1 MRVLPVASIPT
12 LGLALP
18 PPSAH
23 LPTMP
28 ESRPT
33 HVRSG
38 VRILLFVPAGF
49 MLLFTPGILLTLSGV
64 LGLLTG
70 EGVEALSSLGM
81 GVLILYAL
89 FRLVRWAV
97 RPIPVNP
104 DGTIGRY
111 VRVQLP
117 ELIRQEAVTPEDLE
131 PAVPAA
137 GRPGPSLVLT
147 PDPGDMPP
155 HVLLKIGTAWIL
167 GAGAMVGLA
176 LVLAL
181 SSGLLTPGFVAAA
194 LGMVLVPGVGAL
206 LAFGVRTRRSRTW
219 GACRVELPDGPG
231 FPGLPLRM
239 RMVLPH
245 PPRSIREVRVT
256 LMHLTQLPRRGRQ
269 GTFSLARG
277 WWETQGE
284 EARRHEA
291 GSAVDLTFHLP
302 PDARPSSR
310 TRGSGA
316 SLWQFE
322 VSTHEPPTRK
332 RTLPGQ
338 LRFTVP
344 VVAGTPDRATDRTS
358 HSLLPF
364 LFVLGAAL
372 VPLASPSPAAAQE
385 ASSWKSLEWV
395 VTCHSS
401 VISLLP
407 YENCFHTRNPPFPP
421 LPGRVRWAL
430 ENASTWLEGLGYRGP
445 NLTEEV
451 GFYLDHTPVDSILPA
466 DPRCIPYYCLIMAWI
481 PDFPAEGWYDIGG
494 HVFLTVPLD
503 INRGRT
509 EVHELFHAVQYAYD
523 IKFFD
528 DAFPERYDWGWIM
541 EGSAEYAKLNWER
554 QAAGIDFTPPATS
567 RHLSVRF
574 HDIALHLPPIEWGDP
589 RWNDWAYGS
598 WEFFDFLG
606 QVFPDG
612 DGMGYL
618 RRYLEHHSAPVPG
631 DPTGLVGLDAALR
644 SEGAPGIAYLFT
656 EFVRLRT
663 EPCHFQPFGP
673 FEGWYLPY
681 TCEPESHPDYTFTL
695 TPGDTI
701 RRQHEVEPMAA
712 NAYRLQLE
720 VPDGMIG
727 RLEVRVVEGADHP
740 DLRLV
745 VDDRRL
751 DEGPGGAPLPA
762 DQRNVFRTVLGAGS
776 DSVFVRLVRAPDD
789 PWEALT
795 DVSAPR
801 MISAEPPHVGRLQ
814 FSLVVE
820 EVAVRVA
827 GAVHERLEGGAA
839 MDYHATALDPV
850 EAARAAIPGMV
861 AAQTAHFP
869 DTDEGRAARAEIL
882 AAMEEALGTLEPR
895 GQPAGAG
902 GGVCFALLTV
912 YDDERRSLVR
922 LGWQGGASVVDG
934 TLDGVRMQYFH
945 NLSDVVYGPL
955 KDLYHAQRLAEDP
968 VARDAFLG
976 WLTGEAPRAFRAGAY
991 RAAAEN
997 QSPDESS
1004 RIRAL
1009 AQRMGGMIQGAGGLA
1024 ARATPADPEE
1034 FGRAWE
1040 GQGSLEIA
1048 DQGDHVVGH
1057 FRFEGLP
1064 TSPIDREPV
1073 SVEGGFTLPVG
1084 ALLRTLMDQGCEGSE
1099 PPPDRRAQRPS
1110 APDPESGEQGPTPPP
1125 GPPRPPATGQPT
1137 PPSPAGVPRP
1147 DRRDAPGERG
1157 APGAGR
1163 PDLGEGE
1170 AGVGVLPQR
1179 TFLVAFPP
1187 GGGAAEGT
1195 DGNAR
1200 RLFVEAA
1207 AQPLTGVQAGRRF
1220 LLDGAGY
1227 DLALDSARIPS
1238 CLLPGGDPNSTE
1250 LPRALREGGLVQG
1263 FLRLRVDDPAGR
1275 GGFEF
1280 LAEPRG
1286 AGAASPPEG
1295 GDPAWGGWVLSV
1307 GVETGGANQGRLEV
1321 SESGGS
1327 FQVLLENAYGTLHLP
1342 GVEEVPV
1349 CRAGLSFVVTVTP
1362 SQERD

>member
-1 MRVLPVASIPT
+1 MFL
-12 LGLALP
+12 
-18 PPSAH
+18 SAYV
-23 LPTMP
+23 PAPIMP
-28 ESRPT
+28 EPRPT

-38 VRILLFVPAGF
+38 VRILIFVPPGF
-49 MLLFTPGILLTLSGV
+49 MLLFMPGFVLTLSGV
-64 LGLLTG
+64 VGFLSG
-70 EGVEALSSLGM
+70 EGVQALPPLGL
-81 GVLILYAL
+81 GLLILYAL

-117 ELIRQEAVTPEDLE
+117 ELIRQEELTPEDLGVAA
-131 PAVPAA
+131 PAGGPLAPAGGPLVPA
-137 GRPGPSLVLT
+137 GGPPGPALVLA
-147 PDPGDMPP
+147 PDPGDLPP
-155 HVLLKIGTAWIL
+155 RVLLKIGVVWTL

-194 LGMVLVPGVGAL
+194 LGMVMVPGVGAL
-206 LAFGVRTRRSRTW
+206 VAFGVRTRRSRTW

-291 GSAVDLTFHLP
+291 GSAVELTFHLP

-332 RTLPGQ
+332 RTLPGH

-344 VVAGTPDRATDRTS
+344 VVAGPPTRTSDRTLPALPLFLLLLGTVLT
-358 HSLLPF
+358 SLAGPSQ
-364 LFVLGAAL
+364 AL
-372 VPLASPSPAAAQE
+372 AQE
-385 ASSWKSLEWV
+385 ANSWKSLQWV
-395 VTCHSS
+395 ITCDES
-401 VISLLP
+401 VFPNVSFEYCLDI
-407 YENCFHTRNPPFPP
+407 RNPPLPP
-421 LPGRVRWAL
+421 VPGGIRWAL
-430 ENASTWLEGLGYRGP
+430 EDASAWLHGLGFRGP
-445 NLTEEV
+445 NLGKEV
-451 GFYLDHTPVDSILPA
+451 DVPRDYTGVDSIIPA
-466 DPRCIPYYCLIMAWI
+466 DTRCMTYYCMVIWRYE
-481 PDFPAEGWYDIGG
+481 DEDIGG
-494 HVFLTVPLD
+494 AYFLD
-503 INRGRT
+503 GRISLSLNT
-509 EVHELFHAVQYAYD
+509 YIRSVAYREEIHELFHAVQNSYD
-523 IKFFD
+523 MALTHA
-528 DAFPERYDWGWIM
+528 AFPHGYERAWII
-541 EGSAEYAKLNWER
+541 EGTAEYARINHGR
-554 QAAGIDFTPPATS
+554 RSTAINFTPAGTS
-567 RHLSVRF
+567 ERVLGIRF
-574 HDIALHLPPIEWGDP
+574 YDTALHLPPVANTRDP
-589 RWNDWAYGS
+589 RWVMWAYS
-598 WEFFDFLG
+598 SSEFFDFLG

-644 SEGAPGIAYLFT
+644 SEGAPGIAHLFT
-656 EFVRLRT
+656 EFIRLWT

-673 FEGWYLPY
+673 FQGRYLPF
-681 TCEPESHPDYTFTL
+681 TCEPEGPVEYTLTL

-701 RRQHEVEPMAA
+701 RRHHEVEPMAA
-712 NAYRLQLE
+712 NAYRVQVE
-720 VPDGMIG
+720 VPEGMIG
-727 RLEVRVVEGADHP
+727 RLEVRVAEGADHP

-762 DQRNVFRTVLGAGS
+762 DQRNVFRTVVGAGS

-789 PWEALT
+789 PWEAL
-795 DVSAPR
+795 SPGQL
-801 MISAEPPHVGRLQ
+801 PHVGRLQ
-814 FSLVVE
+814 FSLVE
-820 EVAVRVA
+820 GEVAVRVT
-827 GAVHERLEGGAA
+827 GAVNDRLTGGAA
-839 MDYHATALDPV
+839 MDYHATAVDPV

-912 YDDERRSLVR
+912 FDDERRSLVR
-922 LGWQGGASVVDG
+922 MGWQGGASIADG
-934 TLDGVRMQYFH
+934 TLHGVRMQYFH
-945 NLSDVVYGPL
+945 NLNDVVYGPL

-976 WLTGEAPRAFRAGAY
+976 WLTGEAPRAFREGAY

-997 QSPDESS
+997 ESPDESS
-1004 RIRAL
+1004 RLRAM

-1024 ARATPADPEE
+1024 PRATPADPEE

-1040 GQGSLEIA
+1040 GQGTLEIA
-1048 DQGDHVVGH
+1048 DREDHVLGH

-1084 ALLRTLMDQGCEGSE
+1084 ALLRTLMDEGCEGSE

-1110 APDPESGEQGPTPPP
+1110 GSDPEPERGGPTT
-1125 GPPRPPATGQPT
+1125 PPRPPTPPASGEPT

-1147 DRRDAPGERG
+1147 DRPDSPGEPEAR
-1157 APGAGR
+1157 GAGR
-1163 PDLGEGE
+1163 PDGGEGQT
-1170 AGVGVLPQR
+1170 GVGVLPQG

-1187 GGGAAEGT
+1187 GEGMAGGVEG
-1195 DGNAR
+1195 
-1200 RLFVEAA
+1200 EASRFFLEA
-1207 AQPLTGVQAGRRF
+1207 GAQPLTGVQAGRSF

-1227 DLALDSARIPS
+1227 RLALDRSSVPS
-1238 CLLPGGDPNSTE
+1238 CLLPQGDSNAPG
-1250 LPRALREGGLVQG
+1250 LPLALREGGLVQG
-1263 FLRLRVDDPAGR
+1263 FLRLRVDEMAGR
-1275 GGFEF
+1275 AGFEF
-1280 LAEPRG
+1280 LAGPRG
-1286 AGAASPPEG
+1286 AEAVGVPGAGVDAQS
-1295 GDPAWGGWVLSV
+1295 AWVLSA
-1307 GVETGGANQGRLEV
+1307 GVEGGGTDPGRLQV
-1321 SESGGS
+1321 TESGGR
-1327 FQVLLENAYGTLHLP
+1327 FQVLLENAHGALHLP
-1342 GVEEVPV
+1342 GFEEVPV
-1349 CRAGLSFVVTVTP
+1349 CPDGLSFVLTVTP
-1362 SQERD
+1362 S